1 MKANRIAKT
10 GLSMVTVWGS
20 VILGLFFCA
29 TGSIAREAD
38 ARRLSVVLFPTE
50 NNTDLQVWQSKYY
63 PYSVLERRMTEYLAA
78 LFSDSPMT
86 DVTILDE
93 NGMNRWLN
101 QPRRAEDMA
110 LQMELYSAVLKERQT
125 LGTVE
130 TGSVK
135 LRLKI
140 FDAVGAERFATRIA
154 FGKDKRYTF
163 DPGDDKLFWLDT
175 MVVPLPI
182 PFKEGLDV
190 LGLTKVPD
198 RGQKMS
204 RPTWQQFSSSSHWQS
219 IKNAVKDG
227 YHEAMSHISI
237 ALKRNDPERYDM
249 GEPPFNP
256 FAVNVGRIV
265 SPTANSK
272 RKRREYV
279 ISIGREDALKTG
291 DILEVVRGD
300 TYITVDPENPA
311 AVVPTSIGKVKVLSV
326 QERTAVVQVI
336 QDNKKEP
343 IQLRD
348 LVMKFHRPEVLEM
361 NWKTKKP

>member
-1 MKANRIAKT
+1 MTYMKANRIAKT
-10 GLSMVTVWGS
+10 RLSIVIVSGMVFW
-20 VILGLFFCA
+20 FFACTA
-29 TGSIAREAD
+29 SFAREAD

-50 NNTDLQVWQSKYY
+50 NNTDLQVWESKYY
-63 PYSVLERRMTEYLAA
+63 PYSILEQKMTEYLAT

-86 DVTILDE
+86 DIVILDE

-101 QPRRAEDMA
+101 RPHRAEDMA
-110 LQMELYSAVLKERQT
+110 LQMELYSAILKEREVM
-125 LGTVE
+125 GTVE

-140 FDAVGAERFATRIA
+140 FDSVGAEQFATRIA
-154 FGKDKRYTF
+154 VGKDKRYTF
-163 DPGDDKLFWLDT
+163 DDEKLFWIDAFI
-175 MVVPLPI
+175 VPLTI
-182 PFKEGLDV
+182 PFKDGLDV
-190 LGLTKVPD
+190 LGLAKASD
-198 RGQKMS
+198 RGQRMS
-204 RPTWQQFSSSSHWQS
+204 RPTWRQFSSSSHWQA
-219 IKNAVKDG
+219 IKNAVKDS

-237 ALKRNDPERYDM
+237 ALKRNDPVGYSI

-256 FAVNVGRIV
+256 FAINVGRII

-272 RKRREYV
+272 RKKREYV
-279 ISIGREDALKTG
+279 ISIGREDALKVG
-291 DILEVVRGD
+291 DILEVVRSD

-311 AVVPTSIGKVKVLSV
+311 AVIPASIGKVRVLSV
-326 QERTAVVQVI
+326 QERTAVVRVV

-343 IQLRD
+343 IQLQD

>member
-1 MKANRIAKT
+1 MKASRIVRTK
-10 GLSMVTVWGS
+10 LSMAIFSG
-20 VILGLFFCA
+20 IAALGLFVCA
-29 TGSIAREAD
+29 AAGYAREAD

-63 PYSVLERRMTEYLAA
+63 PYSVLEQKMTEYLAA

-86 DVTILDE
+86 DVTVLDE

-110 LQMELYSAVLKERQT
+110 LQMELYSAILKEREVA
-125 LGTVE
+125 GTVE

-135 LRLKI
+135 LRLKV
-140 FDAVGAERFATRIA
+140 FDAVGAEQFATRIA
-154 FGKDKRYTF
+154 VGKDKRYTF
-163 DPGDDKLFWLDT
+163 DSGEGKLFWIDT
-175 MVVPLPI
+175 MIVSLPI

-190 LGLTKVPD
+190 LGLTKAAD
-198 RGQKMS
+198 RGQRMS

-219 IKNAVKDG
+219 IKNAVKDS

-237 ALKRNDPERYDM
+237 AMKRNDPERYEM

-272 RKRREYV
+272 RRRREYV
-279 ISIGREDALKTG
+279 ISIGREDTLKVG
-291 DILEVVRGD
+291 DILEVVRSD

-311 AVVPTSIGKVKVLSV
+311 AVIPTSIGKVRVLSV
-326 QERTAVVQVI
+326 QERTAVVRVI
-336 QDNKKEP
+336 KDNKKEP
-343 IQLRD
+343 IQLQD

-361 NWKTKKP
+361 KWKTKKP

>member
-1 MKANRIAKT
+1 MILSIAIVS
-10 GLSMVTVWGS
+10 GVAA
-20 VILGLFFCA
+20 LGFFA
-29 TGSIAREAD
+29 GVPAGYAREAD

-63 PYSVLERRMTEYLAA
+63 PYSILEQKMTEYLAA

-110 LQMELYSAVLKERQT
+110 LQMELYSAILKEREVV
-125 LGTVE
+125 GTVE

-140 FDAVGAERFATRIA
+140 FDSLNAERFATRIA
-154 FGKDKRYTF
+154 VGKDKRYTF
-163 DPGDDKLFWLDT
+163 DPDDGELFWIDA
-175 MVVPLPI
+175 MIVSLPI

-198 RGQKMS
+198 KGQKMS
-204 RPTWQQFSSSSHWQS
+204 RPTWRQFSGSSHWQS

-227 YHEAMSHISI
+227 YREAMSHVSI
-237 ALKRNDPERYDM
+237 AMKRNDPDRYDM
-249 GEPPFNP
+249 GEPPFSP

-272 RKRREYV
+272 RRKREYI
-279 ISIGREDALKTG
+279 ISIGREDAIQVG
-291 DILEVVRGD
+291 DTLEVVRGD

-311 AVVPTSIGKVKVLSV
+311 AVIPTSIGKVRVLSV
-326 QERTAVVQVI
+326 QERTAVVRVI
-336 QDNKKEP
+336 RDNRKEP
-343 IQLRD
+343 IQLQD